1 MLRIALCQLPL
12 DIENPLEN
20 ISMAEAAIRDSA
32 AQGAQLIL
40 LPELTNSGYVFQSKE
55 ELAARAT
62 GLDSPLMKRWSAL
75 VRELDIVLVVG
86 LAIEE
91 DGIFYNASTIFDA
104 SGLRGWYKKVHL
116 WNDEVDFFTP
126 GEDGPLIVETK
137 VGKIAT
143 MVCYDVEF
151 PEWVRLAMLGG
162 AAILAIPTN
171 WPDGG
176 LEIQDTPM
184 EAVRIQA
191 AASQNKM
198 VIAAAD
204 RTRRERGVSWTSS
217 SVLVDSDGLI
227 KVIAARNVLQE
238 RQILIA
244 DVEIPSDRKVGPR
257 NDIREDRRPEL
268 YKKIL
273 IK

>member
-12 DIENPLEN
+12 DIENPSEN
-20 ISMAEAAIRDSA
+20 NSMAEAAIRESA
-32 AQGAQLIL
+32 AAGAQLIL
-40 LPELTNSGYVFQSKE
+40 LPELTNSGYVFQSKQE
-55 ELAARAT
+55 VAARAT
-62 GLDSPLMKRWSAL
+62 KLDSPLMQRWSAL

-91 DGIFYNASTIFDA
+91 EGIFYNASAIFDA
-104 SGLRGWYKKVHL
+104 SGLCGWYKKVHL
-116 WNDEVDFFTP
+116 WNDEVDFFTA

-204 RTRRERGVSWTSS
+204 RTGLERGVSWTSS

-227 KVIAARNVLQE
+227 KVIAARNNLPE

-244 DVEIPSDRKVGPR
+244 DVEIPSDLKVGPR
-257 NDIREDRRPEL
+257 NDIRGDRRPEL